1 MAAVSPFRGWRFNPE
16 TVGDMASVLCPPYD
30 MIDEET
36 QEALKR
42 QNQYNVIHL
51 EAGEG
56 LDWNTSAKEQYA
68 AAADL
73 FDQWRQ
79 NEVLLEDAEPCYY
92 LMRHSF
98 PIAGKTMTASAGDA
112 VYIPANTEHSARVV
126 GAKESVIAVQIYAG
140 PGPEQRFTKGKKVPP
155 VASP

>member
-68 AAADL
+68 AASDL

-79 NEVLLEDAEPCYY
+79 YEVLRQDAEPCY
-92 LMRHSF
+92 
-98 PIAGKTMTASAGDA
+98 
-112 VYIPANTEHSARVV
+112 
-126 GAKESVIAVQIYAG
+126 
-140 PGPEQRFTKGKKVPP
+140 
-155 VASP
+155 